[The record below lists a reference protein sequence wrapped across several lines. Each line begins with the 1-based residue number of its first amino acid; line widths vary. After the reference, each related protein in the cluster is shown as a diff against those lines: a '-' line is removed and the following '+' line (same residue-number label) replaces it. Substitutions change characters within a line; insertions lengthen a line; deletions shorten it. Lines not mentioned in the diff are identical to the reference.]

1 MSIREIKQL
10 FCEGLNSKAVIMG
23 SGLAESALRKAVK
36 LSDSVKDDI
45 WSNLPKY
52 RLAHLLFRSA
62 KSQKELEEI
71 CGLLTIVS
79 NSTAHPIVLFGSK
92 VLLLAVFNR
101 LRGIGSPVSSSEQV
115 ALIEGAARL
124 LKRQELQP
132 ISNANHNSN
141 LQNDLFNML
150 ELAVYFTGEG
160 YTALDGLGL
169 SDLYVPLLPNQQQSV
184 WRIVEHNG
192 VLDQLAYTRDMGQS
206 ELLRLVKLSNADLYY
221 IYGGREFE
229 MFSQTNRE
237 LKTAKYKDGTSIKSL
252 TALHQ
257 SRQYGLSTEEFK
269 TVSGTELDDDS
280 KSRQIRKNLNEL
292 IDKPII
298 KQVSKGPKNSRF
310 AIIPDIKIIGLIT
323 QEFIQ

>member
-1 MSIREIKQL
+1 MSVREIKEL

-23 SGLAESALRKAVK
+23 SGLAESALRKAVV
-36 LSDSVKDDI
+36 LSDAVTDDI

-62 KSQKELEEI
+62 QSHKELEEI
-71 CGLLTIVS
+71 HNLLTIVS

-92 VLLLAVFNR
+92 VLLLAVCNR
-101 LRGIGSPVSSSEQV
+101 LRSLGSRVDEQEQA

-124 LKRQELQP
+124 LKRQELQTLP
-132 ISNANHNSN
+132 NTNHSGN

-150 ELAVYFTGEG
+150 ELAVYFTGDG

-169 SDLYVPLLPNQQQSV
+169 SDSYVPLLPNQQQSV
-184 WRIVEHNG
+184 WRIVEHDG
-192 VLDQLAYTRDMGQS
+192 ILDQLAYTKDMGQS
-206 ELLRLVKLSNADLYY
+206 ELLRLVKLSSADLYY
-221 IYGGREFE
+221 IYGSRKFE
-229 MFSQTNRE
+229 IFSQTNKE

-257 SRQYGLSTEEFK
+257 SGQYGLSTGEFK
-269 TVSGTELDDDS
+269 AVSGTELDDDS

-292 IDKPII
+292 IGKPII

-310 AIIPDIKIIGLIT
+310 AIGPDIKIIGLIA
-323 QEFIQ
+323 QQFVQ

>member
-1 MSIREIKQL
+1 MTIPEIKQL
-10 FCEGLNSKAVIMG
+10 FYEGLNSKAVIMG
-23 SGLAESALRKAVK
+23 SGLAESALRKAVV
-36 LSDSVKDDI
+36 LSDSVKDDV

-71 CGLLTIVS
+71 LNLLTIVS
-79 NSTAHPIVLFGSK
+79 KSTAHPIVLFGSK
-92 VLLLAVFNR
+92 VLLLAVYSR
-101 LRGIGSPVSSSEQV
+101 LRGLGSRVDEKEQV

-124 LKRQELQP
+124 LKRQELQTLP
-132 ISNANHNSN
+132 NRNHCGN

-160 YTALDGLGL
+160 YSALDGLGL

-192 VLDQLAYTRDMGQS
+192 VLDQLAYTKDMGQS
-206 ELLRLVKLSNADLYY
+206 ELLRLVKLSSADLYY
-221 IYGGREFE
+221 IYGSREFE
-229 MFSQTNRE
+229 IFSQTNIE

-257 SRQYGLSTEEFK
+257 SGQYGLSTGEFK
-269 TVSGTELDDDS
+269 AVSGTELDDDS

-292 IDKPII
+292 IGKPII

-310 AIIPDIKIIGLIT
+310 AIDPDIKIIGLIA
-323 QEFIQ
+323 QKFVQ